1 MGGAPV
7 VSFEKR
13 NSTRALYLQVRDY
26 LAQQIAR
33 GTFKPGAVLPNELQ
47 FAEQLGVSL
56 GTLRKGLET
65 LEKERLITRRQG
77 RGTYVR
83 DHTGGAQLLLDN
95 IRTKKGDRVPF
106 TVQLLDV
113 TEGPA
118 TNEEQRR
125 LALQPL
131 EPVARCRQVRSY
143 HGPFMF
149 EHIALAVAHF
159 PGLSIERLT
168 RPIQIA
174 GLAQEH
180 GVLLGEA
187 SECVEIS
194 TATAEICALLHL
206 EPGTPLLKL
215 DRLHYSLERV
225 PLEWRIGYCELTS
238 IKYVTKLAIEA
249 TRAV

>member
-1 MGGAPV
+1 
-7 VSFEKR
+7 VSFEKT

-65 LEKERLITRRQG
+65 LEKECLVTRRQG
-77 RGTYVR
+77 RGTFVR
-83 DHTGGAQLLLDN
+83 DYTEGTQLLLDN
-95 IRTKKGDRVPF
+95 IRTKAGERVPF
-106 TVQLLDV
+106 TVRLLDV
-113 TEGPA
+113 TGGPA
-118 TNEEQRR
+118 TREEQLR
-125 LALQPL
+125 LALRGPEL
-131 EPVARCRQVRSY
+131 VARCRQVRSFN
-143 HGPFMF
+143 GPFMF
-149 EHIALAVAHF
+149 EQIALAVSHF
-159 PGLSIERLT
+159 PGLSVEQLT
-168 RPIQIA
+168 RPLQIA

-194 TATAEICALLHL
+194 TATAEIGDLLHL

-215 DRLHYSLERV
+215 DRVHFSLDRV

-238 IKYVTKLAIEA
+238 IKYVTKLGIEA
-249 TRAV
+249 THAA